1 MEKAEKAKNGKLKP
15 NSTLDGVPSSLPSLI
30 QAYRIQEKAANVGF
44 DWENKEQVWEK
55 IEEELEEFKIAT
67 DKAEREAEMGD
78 LLFSLVNF
86 CRHSGIN
93 PDDALARTNKK
104 FKQRFQW
111 VEQAS
116 QAQDKK
122 LSELKLHEM
131 EALWQEAKKLEHG
144 KNQVLDE
151 R

>member
-1 MEKAEKAKNGKLKP
+1 MQL
-15 NSTLDGVPSSLPSLI
+15 
-30 QAYRIQEKAANVGF
+30 
-44 DWENKEQVWEK
+44 
-55 IEEELEEFKIAT
+55 

-122 LSELKLHEM
+122 LSELKLDEM
-131 EALWQEAKKLEHG
+131 EALWQEAKKLEAG
-144 KNQVLDE
+144 DS
-151 R
+151 